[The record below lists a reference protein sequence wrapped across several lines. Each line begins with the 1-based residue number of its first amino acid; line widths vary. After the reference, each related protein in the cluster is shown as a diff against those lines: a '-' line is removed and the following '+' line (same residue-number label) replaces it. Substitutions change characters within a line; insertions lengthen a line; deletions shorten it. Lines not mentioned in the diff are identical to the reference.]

1 MAIFQLEISDADVQ
15 RVFDAI
21 CGNYGW
27 PSEIINPIYEA
38 AQTYDAEG
46 ALVIPVVDEAG
57 VVIPE
62 MILNTETQGDF
73 THRKVRE
80 FLAEHVTAYEVNA
93 AKTAAAAALDASVV
107 ITDPAP

>member
-27 PSEIINPIYEA
+27 QSDVVNPLYEA
-38 AQTYDAEG
+38 AETFNEDG
-46 ALVIPVVDEAG
+46 STITPVVDVAG
-57 VVIPE
+57 VAIPST
-62 MILNTETQGDF
+62 MSNPETQGDF

-93 AKTAAAAALDASVV
+93 AKAAAAAAVSTSVV

>member
-21 CGNYGW
+21 CSNYSW
-27 PSEIINPIYEA
+27 PSEVSNPLYEA
-38 AQTYDAEG
+38 AQTYDEDG
-46 ALVIPVVDEAG
+46 NVVTPVVDEDG
-57 VVIPE
+57 VELPQT
-62 MILNTETQGDF
+62 MSNPETQGDF

-80 FLAEHVTAYEVNA
+80 FLAEHVTAYEVNK
-93 AKTAAAAALDASVV
+93 AKMAAAAALDASVV

>member
-1 MAIFQLEISDADVQ
+1 MAIFQLEISDTDVQ

-27 PSEIINPIYEA
+27 QSDVVNPLYEA
-38 AQTYDAEG
+38 AQTYDEDGDA
-46 ALVIPVVDEAG
+46 IMPVVDEGG
-57 VVIPE
+57 VEIPST
-62 MILNTETQGDF
+62 MSNPETQGDF

-93 AKTAAAAALDASVV
+93 AKMAAAAALDASVV